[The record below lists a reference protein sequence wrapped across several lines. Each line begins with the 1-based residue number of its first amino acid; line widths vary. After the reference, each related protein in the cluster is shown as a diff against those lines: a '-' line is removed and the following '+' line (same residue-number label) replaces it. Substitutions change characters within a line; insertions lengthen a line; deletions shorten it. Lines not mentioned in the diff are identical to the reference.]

1 MMKIV
6 LDATSIRS
14 RPSGIGIYIQNL
26 LAGMIEI
33 LNQEHGCLFDLNILY
48 KSKLLWHT
56 LKDRSTPS
64 KSSAIALTVKG
75 FYYLFPSE
83 FSLQVFRQSKLIKA
97 LFETLLG
104 KPDIFHGLDY
114 LNYPLN
120 HSYNILTIHDL
131 SFIYY
136 PQYAPDRV
144 LKSYQKRL
152 ELCLQWTDLIITVSE
167 STKQD
172 IIKFFHIDQQK
183 IWVTPLASR
192 YNFNSLPGLNRT
204 AHSPH
209 NDSSAF
215 PYLLFVST
223 LEPRKNIE
231 TLIKAFE
238 ILKQQYDIPHHLVLI
253 GKKGWKYQT
262 ILETIESS
270 PVRHYIHHL
279 NYLSDRQLMGFYQRA
294 TAFLYPSYYEGFGL
308 PVLEA
313 MTFGVPVITS
323 NQSSLPE
330 VVGNA
335 ALLVDPTDLEG
346 LVGATRSVIENPELH
361 HYLSQAGQERSLCFS
376 WQKTALKTLEAYRSL
391 I

>member
-1 MMKIV
+1 MKIV

-26 LAGMIEI
+26 VAGMIEI

-64 KSSAIALTVKG
+64 KSSARALTVKG
-75 FYYLFPSE
+75 FYYPFPSE

-183 IWVTPLASR
+183 IWVTPL
-192 YNFNSLPGLNRT
+192 
-204 AHSPH
+204 
-209 NDSSAF
+209 
-215 PYLLFVST
+215 VS
-223 LEPRKNIE
+223 
-231 TLIKAFE
+231 
-238 ILKQQYDIPHHLVLI
+238 
-253 GKKGWKYQT
+253 
-262 ILETIESS
+262 
-270 PVRHYIHHL
+270 
-279 NYLSDRQLMGFYQRA
+279 
-294 TAFLYPSYYEGFGL
+294 
-308 PVLEA
+308 
-313 MTFGVPVITS
+313 
-323 NQSSLPE
+323 
-330 VVGNA
+330 
-335 ALLVDPTDLEG
+335 
-346 LVGATRSVIENPELH
+346 
-361 HYLSQAGQERSLCFS
+361 
-376 WQKTALKTLEAYRSL
+376 
-391 I
+391 